1 MSQNPWGRVY
11 HNQPTRSR
19 TDREWIVL
27 AARSY
32 RDRCAR
38 LGLLF
43 RMPDIDLSE
52 VNGEWVILR
61 NDDFY
66 IASYQLTDT
75 GLRFVGPIAEEIEL

>member
-1 MSQNPWGRVY
+1 MSQNVWDRIRNYP
-11 HNQPTRSR
+11 PTRSR
-19 TDREWIVL
+19 TDKEWIVL
-27 AARSY
+27 AARAY

-38 LGLLF
+38 LGLLH

-61 NDDFY
+61 NDDFF
-66 IASYQLTDT
+66 IASYQLTDN